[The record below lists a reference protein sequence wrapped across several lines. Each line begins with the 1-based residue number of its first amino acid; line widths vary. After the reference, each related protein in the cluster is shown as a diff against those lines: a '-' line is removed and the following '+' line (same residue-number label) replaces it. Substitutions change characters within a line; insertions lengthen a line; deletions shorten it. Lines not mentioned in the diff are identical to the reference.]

1 MKKNK
6 NKCCETCSNLT
17 PIGEGDHICDAV
29 NSDNGRPFIMPI
41 SEYQPTSE
49 YFKCE
54 GLKYD
59 EN

>member
-6 NKCCETCSNLT
+6 NKCCETFSNLT

-54 GLKYD
+54 
-59 EN
+59 